1 MKKRGTGWIPDYPDI
16 RDYTLD
22 TEAIQNLGN
31 KIQSQGDT
39 ISIENLA
46 EKVYQ
51 ALDILIQDTKIKDA
65 KNKQITDI
73 MTDLEKEILGDV
85 RFVTVE
91 NHNIFKKGMADSQV
105 LLIKSYLQRIIETWK
120 LSSADKQKINDPTN
134 MMFDQEIENIVREVI
149 KYQKHLNLNN
159 HILVGY
165 EEMEALKFL
174 ANLAYTT
181 TIDTNLNSC
190 RDLTKKWMT
199 FINNIKPDEI
209 EQFDRFFQVSDQNN
223 RFEKVFQFTLAD
235 ALFPIYDKLGELCI
249 TMNNYICNNIV
260 KDNYQKHP
268 NRNDFYKKI
277 QKLKTH
283 LSESSK
289 EIEKDEINKAIII
302 LQQVLGKDKKC
313 DSFYALNKVLR
324 DISVNKKDLLE
335 ILFDKILDDNDW
347 QKQKESI
354 EFLSEKL
361 EIIYTRYKFFEQL
374 IKEIYTVTVPP
385 LVPLQFL
392 KRVEVSIQSPISNP
406 VFELCGKK
414 LLNLES
420 LESDNSQSQPEERS
434 VQKFIKSSK
443 GKPLKQLV
451 QSTIEVLAQMLM
463 PLAQYSNLSEA
474 VERGIK
480 EIHYLL
486 EKESKKKTKKLI
498 KEAIEEYNLSQIKS
512 FSLVEDL
519 NFSELISA
527 VLQQFITDTN
537 KEQINIDPRQ
547 EKSQEESSLIED
559 PVLSE
564 SLKKILEK
572 FLKFQNNERSA
583 QSNHFQQEKKETQKL
598 DVQKFIDTPEKEK
611 NRQHNQSQ
619 QEKHKKPLFEISINE
634 LKRLKLITPEKASD
648 DAKTEKPASETTEKS
663 SQQRKNSLQFPI
675 NSLLH
680 ELIKKELTS
689 KNKQEKTQEEK
700 VFLSLPEFVDLSYWC
715 SPIEDQGFLNSCTSH
730 AAIALME
737 YAQKKSFGTYID
749 GSSRFLYKVTRNLMQ
764 REEDSGAS
772 VRDTMKAMVAFGV
785 CPEQYWDYDE
795 DKFDEEPTPFCYSFA
810 ENYKTL
816 KYFRLDY
823 ASISRYTLLA
833 QVKVLLASEIPC
845 IFGFTLYDSVY
856 DEVNVKRGHVPLPN
870 KYDKV
875 VGGHT
880 VVAVGYHD
888 RKVIKN
894 GDADPSE
901 GALLIRNSWG
911 TRWGQ
916 GGYGWLPYDYIIQG
930 LTADW
935 WSLLKAEWLATGRF
949 GAGASAWNTDKGG
962 EGDPKPGQG

>member
-65 KNKQITDI
+65 KNKKITDI

-91 NHNIFKKGMADSQV
+91 LHNVFKKGMADSQV
-105 LLIKSYLQRIIETWK
+105 LLIKSYLQRILDTWK
-120 LSSADKQKINDPTN
+120 LSQKINDPTD
-134 MMFDQEIENIVREVI
+134 MMFNQEIENIVKDVLED
-149 KYQKHLNLNN
+149 QKTLNLNN

-165 EEMEALKFL
+165 EEMEALKKL
-174 ANLAYTT
+174 ANLAYNT
-181 TIDTNLNSC
+181 TINTNLNSC
-190 RDLTKKWMT
+190 RELTTEWMT
-199 FINNIKPDEI
+199 FINNIKSDEN
-209 EQFDRFFQVSDQNN
+209 EQSDRIFQAIGPNN
-223 RFEKVFQFTLAD
+223 PFEKIFQFTLTS
-235 ALFPIYDKLGELCI
+235 ALFPIYDILGQLCMTLNDDI
-249 TMNNYICNNIV
+249 DKNKIKNDCE
-260 KDNYQKHP
+260 KHSV
-268 NRNDFYKKI
+268 NKECFLEKNKI
-277 QKLKTH
+277 LENQL
-283 LSESSK
+283 K
-289 EIEKDEINKAIII
+289 EIEKNQNEIIKAIKNLKEI
-302 LQQVLGKDKKC
+302 LKEKNSSDFQ
-313 DSFYALNKVLR
+313 ALNKVLR
-324 DISVNKKDLLE
+324 DLSNTTDDLKRLLNIALDEINLEKKE
-335 ILFDKILDDNDW
+335 
-347 QKQKESI
+347 ESI
-354 EFLSEKL
+354 EDISKKL
-361 EIIYTRYKFFEQL
+361 EITYARYKLCEQV

-392 KRVEVSIQSPISNP
+392 KRVELPIQSPISKP
-406 VFELCGKK
+406 IFELCGKK

-420 LESDNSQSQPEERS
+420 LESENSQSQAQERS
-434 VQKFIKSSK
+434 IQKFIESWKDK
-443 GKPLKQLV
+443 LLKQLV

-480 EIHYLL
+480 EIQYLL
-486 EKESKKKTKKLI
+486 DKESQKETKKLI
-498 KEAIEEYNLSQIKS
+498 KEAIEQYNLSQIKS

-527 VLQQFITDTN
+527 VLQKFITDTK
-537 KEQINIDPRQ
+537 KEEINIDPRQ
-547 EKSQEESSLIED
+547 EQSQEESSLIEN

-564 SLKKILEK
+564 SLKKILET
-572 FLKFQNNERSA
+572 FLDSHNNERSE
-583 QSNHFQQEKKETQKL
+583 QSNQFHQEKKETQKL
-598 DVQKFIDTPEKEK
+598 HLQKFIHTPEKEK

-634 LKRLKLITPEKASD
+634 LKRLKLITPEKSSD
-648 DAKTEKPASETTEKS
+648 DAKTEKPTSETTEKS

-689 KNKQEKTQEEK
+689 KNKQEETQEKK